1 MLSASFL
8 SAVGLAVEAGRQQ
21 LTTLDPHYSIS
32 GPAVPHALAASL
44 AQEHCHPA
52 LLSTG
57 QPLTIRAKPRHASD
71 GPTRSPVKAG
81 SPRRQSPRKLGK
93 ENSPR
98 KAKENSPHEAA
109 LHSGSGATAFHAALQ
124 DSSAGQSESPKEARQ
139 SSVEGQDR
147 AHQPLPAF
155 ASIEAPMTTARLK
168 ASLGD
173 FSIARILA
181 QASGVGCASALDTES
196 SYELL

>member
-32 GPAVPHALAASL
+32 GPAIPRALAKSL
-44 AQEHCHPA
+44 AREHSHPSLMSA
-52 LLSTG
+52 G
-57 QPLTIRAKPRHASD
+57 QPLTIRTKPRHASD
-71 GPTRSPVKAG
+71 SPGRSPMKAD
-81 SPRRQSPRKLGK
+81 SPCRQSPRKLGK
-93 ENSPR
+93 ENSP
-98 KAKENSPHEAA
+98 HAA
-109 LHSGSGATAFHAALQ
+109 VLPSVSGVVAFDAALQ
-124 DSSAGQSESPKEARQ
+124 NGTAGQSESPKEARQ
-139 SSVEGQDR
+139 SSVDSLDR

>member
-32 GPAVPHALAASL
+32 GPAIPRALAKSL
-44 AQEHCHPA
+44 AHEHCHPA
-52 LLSTG
+52 LMSAGL
-57 QPLTIRAKPRHASD
+57 PLTIRTKPRHAFD
-71 GPTRSPVKAG
+71 GPGRSPGRAG
-81 SPRRQSPRKLGK
+81 SPQRQSPRKLGK
-93 ENSPR
+93 ENSPH
-98 KAKENSPHEAA
+98 AAA
-109 LHSGSGATAFHAALQ
+109 LHSGSGATAFDAALQ
-124 DSSAGQSESPKEARQ
+124 GSTAAKSESPKEARQ
-139 SSVEGQDR
+139 GSVEGLDR
-147 AHQPLPAF
+147 ADQPLPAF